1 MKTDA
6 LEKVFFA
13 RHDPDVL
20 MVLRRSAVGLAGAG
34 GLGSNVAVALVRAGI
49 GKLIVADFDRLEVS
63 NLNRQQ
69 YFWSQVGRVKVE
81 ALAENLRRIHPFTDV
96 TTHHV
101 RVTPKNVARLFAGA
115 DLLVEAFD
123 RADQKQMLVEAWIA
137 AFPDR
142 PVIVA
147 SGLSGYGGN
156 RRIRQRRAGNLYLI
170 GDESSEPSP
179 GVSPMAPRVG
189 VVAHMQANLAVELL
203 VKGDKIKPGTAPP
216 GARPL
221 GSSSSR

>member
-1 MKTDA
+1 MKTSA
-6 LEKVFFA
+6 KEKEFFA
-13 RHDPDVL
+13 RHDPK
-20 MVLRRSAVGLAGAG
+20 VLRVLRQSAVGLAGAG

-49 GKLIVADFDRLEVS
+49 GQLIVADFDRLETS

-69 YFWSQVGRVKVE
+69 YFWNQVGRVKVE
-81 ALAENLRRIHPFTDV
+81 ALAENLRRIHPFTQI
-96 TTHHV
+96 TAHHV
-101 RVTPKNVARLFAGA
+101 RLSRKNVARLFAGA

-123 RADQKQMLVEAWIA
+123 RAGQKQMLIETWIE

-142 PVIVA
+142 PVIAA

-156 RRIRQRRAGNLYLI
+156 RKIHERRVGNLYLV

-203 VKGDKIKPGTAPP
+203 MKL
-216 GARPL
+216 RP
-221 GSSSSR
+221 S